1 MQSSAFKLL
10 KEKNFQELYDLSV
23 GKVFSNR
30 IEMQEYVGAH
40 SNFDTDLATC
50 TLKLD
55 EKEFA
60 VDYIGTYSL
69 ADNMWFTAELEKQIP
84 DQGVSEI
91 ITVRKLFSQIGLS
104 EFYAEKLQIDGSV
117 TADMLATIYTAFM
130 PEQQVYY
137 VGKAGDVSLYM
148 RVKGLPSEVL
158 APIASFKFVPRVM
171 EIISTGS
178 VKNHKLMVES
188 FLLNN
193 GCTVKV
199 KGNKVVGV
207 FNETEITFTFDEQN
221 RLINTEGVLGDAGK
235 KEEANDMPIEEPAV
249 EEAPVVLP
257 EVNEEAPVVL
267 PETKEETEEEPIIPT
282 VLPEVEDEEVA
293 HANKNEEL
301 IEEEVNLPEV
311 ETTAEDLQEAAALM
325 ETMEDIDGAN
335 DEEIETIDVNEEAP
349 VVLPETNEEEVF
361 KTPVETTEEAIE
373 ERPVVLPEIE
383 DVETEVAEPTVVET
397 EVTEPQTTAVP
408 EIEDVAEV
416 EEEPI
421 IPTVLPAVEDEEVT
435 PASETEE
442 PIEEE
447 SEEDDEEYNKIVE
460 LADAMLNCSEQIGLF
475 DELGVEDEE
484 TINKICTA
492 TAIRIL
498 NNGDTYEVVRDSLIA
513 ACERNGITVREN
525 TANLFASCYIDS
537 YHNAE

>member
-40 SNFDTDLATC
+40 SKFDTDLTTC

-104 EFYAEKLQIDGSV
+104 EFYAEKLQIDGSI
-117 TADMLATIYTAFM
+117 TTDMLATIYTAFM

-137 VGKAGDVSLYM
+137 AGKAGDVSLYM

-158 APIASFKFVPRVM
+158 APIGPVKFVPRVM

-235 KEEANDMPIEEPAV
+235 KEEANDMPIEEPAE

-282 VLPEVEDEEVA
+282 VLPAVEDEEVA
-293 HANKNEEL
+293 HVSENEEL

-311 ETTAEDLQEAAALM
+311 ETTAEDLQEATALM
-325 ETMEDIDGAN
+325 ETMEDIDGTN
-335 DEEIETIDVNEEAP
+335 DEEIETIDVDEEAP
-349 VVLPETNEEEVF
+349 VVLPETNEEEVDES
-361 KTPVETTEEAIE
+361 PVETTEELKE

-383 DVETEVAEPTVVET
+383 DVETEVAEPTVVDT
-397 EVTEPQTTAVP
+397 EVEEEQTTAVP

-421 IPTVLPAVEDEEVT
+421 IPTVLPAAEDEEVA

>member
-40 SNFDTDLATC
+40 SKFDTDLTTC

-60 VDYIGTYSL
+60 VDFIGTYSL

-158 APIASFKFVPRVM
+158 APIGSVKFVPRVM

-267 PETKEETEEEPIIPT
+267 PETEEETEEEPIIPT
-282 VLPEVEDEEVA
+282 VLPVVEDEEVA
-293 HANKNEEL
+293 PANENEEP

-311 ETTAEDLQEAAALM
+311 ETTAEDLQEATALM
-325 ETMEDIDGAN
+325 ETMEDIDGTN
-335 DEEIETIDVNEEAP
+335 DEEIETIDVDEEAP
-349 VVLPETNEEEVF
+349 VVLPETNEEVF
-361 KTPVETTEEAIE
+361 ETPVEATEEAIE

-383 DVETEVAEPTVVET
+383 DVETEVAE
-397 EVTEPQTTAVP
+397 EPQTTAVP

-421 IPTVLPAVEDEEVT
+421 IPTVLPAVEDEEVA